1 MGEITHPA
9 GGPALPHL
17 ATIEADLATAEAQV
31 PNLRPGC
38 EKRIVWAAAPA
49 TRTAMSVLFVHGFSA
64 TGQEL
69 RPLPDLV
76 AQAFGANLHF
86 TRLTGHGQDGAAMS
100 RATLA
105 DWRRDV
111 TEAITIAQH
120 LGDEVT
126 IIGCST
132 GCTLAT
138 LALTEGAQV
147 RAMVHVSPNF
157 GLRRR
162 VLQTLLDLPG
172 ARHWARYLAGS
183 TQSFEPIS
191 AAHRAYWTVEYPTA
205 AVHVMADAVRAARQS
220 DLSRIKAP
228 ALFCFNNADQ
238 VVHPA
243 DIRNV
248 MERWG
253 APTEVVALKQ
263 TPEDDKMGH
272 VMAGDIFSP
281 GQTVPLAGQI
291 IAWLQELP
299 TG

>member
-1 MGEITHPA
+1 MGEITQPA
-9 GGPALPHL
+9 GGPALPDL
-17 ATIEADLATAEAQV
+17 ASIEADLATAEAQV

-86 TRLTGHGQDGAAMS
+86 TRLTGHGQDGAAMA
-100 RATLA
+100 RATFA
-105 DWRRDV
+105 DWRQDV
-111 TEAITIAQH
+111 GAAITIAQT
-120 LGDEVT
+120 LGREVV
-126 IIGCST
+126 IMGCST

-138 LALTEGAQV
+138 LALAEGAQA
-147 RAMVHVSPNF
+147 RAMIHVSPNF
-157 GLRRR
+157 GLRHR

-172 ARHWARYLAGS
+172 ARHWSKYVAGS
-183 TQSFEPIS
+183 SQSFQPIS
-191 AAHRAYWTVEYPTA
+191 TAHKAYWTVEYPTA

-220 DLSRIKAP
+220 DLSRITTP
-228 ALFCFNNADQ
+228 ALFCFNEADQ

-253 APTEVVALKQ
+253 AQTEVVALKQ

-281 GQTVPLAGQI
+281 GQTAPLARQI
-291 IAWLQELP
+291 IAWLQGLP